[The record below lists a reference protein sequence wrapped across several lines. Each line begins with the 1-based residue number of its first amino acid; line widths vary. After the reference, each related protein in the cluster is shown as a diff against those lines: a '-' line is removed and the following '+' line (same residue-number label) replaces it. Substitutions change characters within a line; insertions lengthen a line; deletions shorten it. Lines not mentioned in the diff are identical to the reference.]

1 MPGDTPTLS
10 KTELFARLAEGHA
23 AGITVV
29 TPNRRLAQVLRAE
42 FDLFQQ
48 GRKLTAWEDADILPL
63 EAFVARRY
71 EDALHADGQPLPM
84 LLSEAQSLLLWE
96 DVIASSKWA
105 GALLDVPQT
114 AARAMDAWRLAQAW
128 GLAGGLEKSAVNED
142 TRAFA
147 EWAGAYARRL
157 KKQEQVDAAQ
167 LHELEL
173 GGRVKT
179 PKLLVAHAFDVMP
192 VNVKAFLERFPL
204 AACRPEE
211 CGGRGGRMSFASPR
225 DELEAAAKW
234 ARARL
239 EEGKHRIGVVVPE
252 LALRRREVARVF
264 ARTMGTPAGS
274 PLPFNLSIGE
284 PLAGF
289 PVAAAALSLI
299 EFSLRE
305 LPFEAASRLI
315 RSPFLGGAET
325 EMAARARFDAKL
337 RQEADATITLPKLI
351 SRLDGESV
359 LRSCLEKIFQLKAEG
374 NSPHDWAQHFTAVL
388 RAAGFPGERPADSAE
403 YQANAKF
410 NEMLGELARLSL
422 VVAKF
427 TAAQALARLKRLCA
441 ATLFQ
446 PEGAEG
452 EMRAPVQ
459 VLGILESAG
468 IEFDALWVSG
478 LTDGQWPMRAR
489 PDPFLP
495 VALQKRAGIPEASA
509 EASLALDRLRT
520 QGWLSAA
527 GEVVFSWPRREEDRD
542 LLPSPLIAGV
552 PEGAAVV
559 PAYDSHRDLI
569 FRKRKAE
576 TYTDE
581 TAPALADANVRG
593 GSRVLADQAACPFRA
608 YARHRLRAR
617 ELDAP
622 EEGLDAMQRGILIHR
637 LMEEIWKEAKTSA
650 ALETDLAPII
660 RRAAAAAVAEL
671 KIDGRFAELERARLA
686 RIAGEWLIEER
697 RRKPFEVVM
706 TEEEAVRP
714 VGALM
719 LKGRIDRMDRLLE
732 GEMRGT
738 YVLID
743 YKTGGKPTPQLWRG
757 ERPDEPQLPFY
768 AVTGGEEVRAVAFA
782 KVRPGQMRFMGYAR
796 DKAALPGMTAF
807 NDWPALLAEWNAS
820 LTRLAN
826 EFASGAALVDPKYK
840 LRTCRNCD
848 LQTLCR
854 VHEKLNALE
863 EEIEGEVE

>member
-29 TPNRRLAQVLRAE
+29 TPNRRLAQVLKAE
-42 FDLFQQ
+42 FDSFQS
-48 GRKLTAWEDADILPL
+48 RKGLPAWEDADILPL
-63 EAFVARRY
+63 ESFVARRY
-71 EDALHADGQPLPM
+71 EDALYAEGGALPM

-96 DVIASSKWA
+96 EAIASSKWA

-114 AARAMDAWRLAQAW
+114 AARAMDAWRLAHAW
-128 GLAGGLEKSAVNED
+128 GLAGGLEKFAINED

-157 KKQEQVDAAQ
+157 KRQNQVDAAQ
-167 LHELEL
+167 LPDLEL
-173 GGRVKT
+173 GGRAQA
-179 PKLLVAHAFDVMP
+179 PKLLVAYAFDVTP

-204 AACRPEE
+204 ASCSPEKRA
-211 CGGRGGRMSFASPR
+211 GRSGKISFASPR
-225 DELEAAAKW
+225 DELEAAANW

-239 EEGKHRIGVVVPE
+239 EEGRNRIGVVVPD

-264 ARTMGTPAGS
+264 ARVMSS

-284 PLAGF
+284 PLAGY
-289 PVAAAALSLI
+289 PVVAAALSLI

-337 RQEADATITLPKLI
+337 REEADATITLPKLI
-351 SRLDGESV
+351 SRLGGELV
-359 LRSCLEKIFQLKAEG
+359 LRSRLEKIFELNVEN

-388 RAAGFPGERPADSAE
+388 RAAGFPGERSPDSAE

-422 VVAKF
+422 VTAKF
-427 TAAQALARLKRLCA
+427 TGAQALARLKRLCA
-441 ATLFQ
+441 ETLFQ

-452 EMRAPVQ
+452 ETRAPVQ

-478 LTDGQWPMRAR
+478 LTDGQWPLRAH

-495 VALQKRAGIPEASA
+495 VALQRRAGIPEASA
-509 EASLALDRLRT
+509 EASLALDRRRT

-527 GEVVFSWPRREEDRD
+527 QEVVFSWSRREEDRD
-542 LLPSPLIAGV
+542 LSPSPLIADV
-552 PEGAAVV
+552 PEGAVVV

-569 FRKRKAE
+569 FKKRKAE
-576 TYTDE
+576 IYTDE

-593 GSRVLADQAACPFRA
+593 GARVLADQAACPFRA

-622 EEGLDAMQRGILIHR
+622 EEGLDAMERGILIHR

-650 ALETDLAPII
+650 ALATDLTPII
-660 RRAAAAAVAEL
+660 HRAAAVAVAEL

-686 RIAGEWLIEER
+686 RIAREWLVEER
-697 RRKPFEVVM
+697 KRKPFEVVT

-743 YKTGGKPTPQLWRG
+743 YKTGGKPTPKLWRG

-768 AVTGGEEVRAVAFA
+768 AVTGGEEVKAVAFA

-807 NDWPALLAEWNAS
+807 NDWPELLAEWNAS
-820 LTRLAN
+820 LARLAN
-826 EFASGAALVDPKYK
+826 EFSSGKAPVDPKYK
-840 LRTCRNCD
+840 LKTCRNCD
-848 LQTLCR
+848 LHTLCR

-863 EEIEGEVE
+863 ETEDEAE